1 MVPLSFFLKISFFT
15 VLALLLTIIDE
26 QIIIRLIECIM
37 DEVLRLK
44 MCLWKKKIEMEPE
57 AMNMKDF
64 FRWSA
69 DSREEGR

>member
-1 MVPLSFFLKISFFT
+1 
-15 VLALLLTIIDE
+15 
-26 QIIIRLIECIM
+26 M